1 MKTHTQ
7 HTQEPNNKYKIY
19 HFKTLMISS
28 HCTYKVSTA
37 PSVVNERQQLGFTE
51 QQCLGSYPQSLD
63 DDLLKVTMFQIS
75 FIKFWL

>member
-1 MKTHTQ
+1 
-7 HTQEPNNKYKIY
+7 
-19 HFKTLMISS
+19 MISS

-63 DDLLKVTMFQIS
+63 DDLLKVTMCQIS

>member
-1 MKTHTQ
+1 
-7 HTQEPNNKYKIY
+7 
-19 HFKTLMISS
+19 MISS